1 MEVSLRQKELLQELI
16 EEYILSARPVS
27 SGVLEEKCEF
37 GISPATIRSE
47 MQKLT
52 NAGYLFQPHT
62 SAGRVPTDK
71 GYRFFVEL
79 LKQEN
84 GWSADLS
91 EIEEI
96 MARVDNDFLS
106 LFSGLSRFLAST
118 SSAFCLSGFLDPPL
132 FFKEGWSEVTK
143 KPEFEDYSYVVNF
156 AQFIKDFENELGR
169 FETDA
174 DPQIYIGK
182 ESSLK
187 GASEFSIIIA
197 RCDIGKRKGVVAI
210 LGPKRMEYRKN
221 TYLISA
227 IQQLLE
233 GF

>member
-1 MEVSLRQKELLQELI
+1 MKVSLRQKELLQCLVG
-16 EEYILSARPVS
+16 EYILSARPVS
-27 SGVLEEKCEF
+27 SGLLEEKFELDV
-37 GISPATIRSE
+37 SPATIRAE
-47 MQKLT
+47 MKQLT
-52 NAGYLFQPHT
+52 DAGYLFQPHT

-79 LKQEN
+79 LREDN

-96 MARVDNDFLS
+96 IAKMDSDFS
-106 LFSGLSRFLAST
+106 CLFSGLSRFLAS
-118 SSAFCLSGFLDPPL
+118 SLSAFCLSGFLEPPL

-143 KPEFEDYSYVVNF
+143 KPEFQEYNYVVNF
-156 AQFIKDFENELGR
+156 AQFIKDFENELER
-169 FETDA
+169 FDA
-174 DPQIYIGK
+174 NANPQIYIGK
-182 ESSLK
+182 ESSLR